1 MAKRRKY
8 TEKDFPPVGSVFAS
22 QTADGRYAVGRVLR
36 IETEKGE
43 ARALIAA
50 SSWLGN
56 EIPATNLPVI
66 FDTLIKTHHSWK
78 RHPEILW
85 VNHPMPDQFRIIGQV
100 TLSHEDLNAVSNTF
114 GGWESIPLQ
123 VLTQWRWDHEREALL
138 QEEAA
143 KAAAEAERRVQNQ
156 KIRDEFMKSLTLP
169 SLAQKD
175 WLEDWSDEVPA
186 NAKLKS
192 AELLKQ
198 LVAALAANSKRTKAA
213 TRKLLKQT
221 VESLNQLDSVHS
233 FIHTVEREDLC
244 EALTQ
249 IVCAAGFP
257 MLADDIDQLR
267 DW

>member
-1 MAKRRKY
+1 MGKRRKY

-22 QTADGRYAVGRVLR
+22 QTTDGRYAVGRVLR

-50 SSWLGN
+50 SSWLGH
-56 EIPATNLPVI
+56 EIPAIDLPHI
-66 FDTLIKTHHSWK
+66 FDTLVKTHHSWK
-78 RHPEILW
+78 SHPEVLW
-85 VNHPMPDQFRIIGQV
+85 VNHPMPDQFRIVGQV
-100 TLSHEDLNAVSNTF
+100 TLSNKDRKAVSNTF

-123 VLTQWRWDHEREALL
+123 ALTQWRWDHDREGLL

-143 KAAAEAERRVQNQ
+143 KAAAEAERRIQNQ
-156 KIRDEFMKSLTLP
+156 KIRDEFMKSLTLEKL
-169 SLAQKD
+169 SQKD

-192 AELLKQ
+192 VELLIQ

-221 VESLNQLDSVHS
+221 VESLNQLDSVYS
-233 FIHTVEREDLC
+233 FVHTVEREDLC

-249 IVCAAGFP
+249 IVSAAGFP
-257 MLADDIDQLR
+257 MLADDIDQMR